1 MAGMG
6 GANQGG
12 AGSNANGGVSNAGAS
27 LSDQIV
33 NASLNYKVNAPIIDD
48 LMKQVGI
55 DLNGGIQ
62 NIASP
67 LLDGCEK
74 AKDASNFSA
83 KETEKFNAASE
94 QKDGKK
100 K

>member
-12 AGSNANGGVSNAGAS
+12 IGSNTNGVVGNAGAS

-33 NASLNYKVNAPIIDD
+33 NASLNYKLNAPIIDD

-67 LLDGCEK
+67 LLGGCEK
-74 AKDASNFSA
+74 GKDTSNSSA

-94 QKDGKK
+94 QKDSKK